1 MNLFRLK
8 NKRQFVRDIP
18 SAFSPT
24 IKDLLKIRSSNK
36 NDERIV
42 TEHNIRV
49 NNILNT
55 PKEIY
60 LDQIKL
66 EK

>member
-8 NKRQFVRDIP
+8 NKRKFVREIP

-24 IKDLLKIRSSNK
+24 IRDMLKIRANSK
-36 NDERIV
+36 IDERIA

-55 PKEIY
+55 PKEVY
-60 LDQIKL
+60 LDEIRI
-66 EK
+66 